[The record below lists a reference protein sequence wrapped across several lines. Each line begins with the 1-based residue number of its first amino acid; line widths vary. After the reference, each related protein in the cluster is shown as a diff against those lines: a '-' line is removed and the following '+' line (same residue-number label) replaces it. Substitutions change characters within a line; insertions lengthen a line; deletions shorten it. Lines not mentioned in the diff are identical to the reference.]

1 MTVKFNYE
9 LIVFINMEKT
19 HGDVSVTAPQRGLI
33 KEGRPFWNVGAPF
46 NDLGA
51 RTK

>member
-9 LIVFINMEKT
+9 LIVFIKMEKT

-33 KEGRPFWNVGAPF
+33 KQGRPFWNVGAPF

-51 RTK
+51 WTR